1 MSREIP
7 TSPQSAQSSP
17 LTANDPREMGPYT
30 LVGRIGHGGMG
41 VVYLGED
48 ADGTKVAVKAILPE
62 LTSDPGFRARFE
74 REIEAAKK
82 VESRFTARVLDADPA
97 ADQPWM
103 ASEYVA
109 DPPLS
114 KLVSSG
120 QRLSEIDVRQLV
132 AGTVEA
138 LAAVHAAGLVH
149 RDIKPG
155 NILYGT
161 DHGSGDPC
169 VIDMGIARSVDGT
182 ALTQTGKAVGTYG
195 YQAPEQV
202 QTGTFSSA
210 VDIWALGLV
219 AFVAATGRWPF
230 SGEIGS
236 MGHLLKGESP
246 NLSLCPDYLRP
257 LVAACLAD
265 EPTARPSAADILATN
280 GDWALLPAPATSEE
294 ETAVGVLPPEL
305 TGGIARAPLPAAAVS
320 GNTADLPTQAP
331 TLADPAPSGRRRWKA
346 AVLAAAAVVLISAGV
361 AVAANPGLLPGG
373 EEAPKVGEVSPS
385 TEPSTGESST
395 APTAPAGGTVQDPG
409 WDPGV
414 EEKPEDDG
422 SEDEVETPPSS
433 GTATDEATPSESPEE
448 TATAPSEPTSE
459 PATSAPTEE
468 PTGSV
473 TIQPTGGRRRSRR
486 GLLLPEGVCAWGGLD
501 RLDQRGAWGLDRL
514 DQRGGRGFDK
524 LDQRGARGLDRLDL
538 RGAWGLDKLDL
549 RWPPGRLRAGSH
561 LVLGWIDQGGR
572 ASAGADNQAWRG
584 VPPALPEQPKVE
596 L

>member
-7 TSPQSAQSSP
+7 TSPQSLPISSVSP
-17 LTANDPREMGPYT
+17 LTANDPREMGPYVLT
-30 LVGRIGHGGMG
+30 GRIGHGGMG

-48 ADGTKVAVKAILPE
+48 AQGTRAAVKAILPE

-97 ADQPWM
+97 AEQPWM

-109 DPPLS
+109 DPPLN
-114 KLVSSG
+114 KQVNSG

-132 AGTVEA
+132 AGVAEA

-155 NILYGT
+155 NILYGAT
-161 DHGSGDPC
+161 DPC

-257 LVAACLAD
+257 LVAACLA
-265 EPTARPSAADILATN
+265 ENPAERPSAADILATN
-280 GDWALLPAPATSEE
+280 GDWTLLPAPVTSEE
-294 ETAVGVLPPEL
+294 ETTVGAVPPAF
-305 TGGIARAPLPAAAVS
+305 TSGGIARAPRPATTSAD
-320 GNTADLPTQAP
+320 TADLPTRAP
-331 TLADPAPSGRRRWKA
+331 TFAEPAEPSGRRWKV
-346 AVLAAAAVVLISAGV
+346 AVLAAAAVVLVSAGV
-361 AVAANPGLLPGG
+361 AVAANPDLLPGQD
-373 EEAPKVGEVSPS
+373 EAPKVGEVTPS
-385 TEPSTGESST
+385 TEPTTGESSS
-395 APTAPAGGTVQDPG
+395 APTEPVGGSVDT
-409 WDPGV
+409 
-414 EEKPEDDG
+414 G
-422 SEDEVETPPSS
+422 SEPDLSEEPDGGAQGDGEITPSS
-433 GTATDEATPSESPEE
+433 DATSGETSPAESPETTEPAPSDPASETVTETPTAEPTE
-448 TATAPSEPTSE
+448 TATA
-459 PATSAPTEE
+459 E
-468 PTGSV
+468 PTGD
-473 TIQPTGGRRRSRR
+473 PT
-486 GLLLPEGVCAWGGLD
+486 
-501 RLDQRGAWGLDRL
+501 
-514 DQRGGRGFDK
+514 
-524 LDQRGARGLDRLDL
+524 
-538 RGAWGLDKLDL
+538 
-549 RWPPGRLRAGSH
+549 
-561 LVLGWIDQGGR
+561 
-572 ASAGADNQAWRG
+572 ADPTATAT
-584 VPPALPEQPKVE
+584 P
-596 L
+596 